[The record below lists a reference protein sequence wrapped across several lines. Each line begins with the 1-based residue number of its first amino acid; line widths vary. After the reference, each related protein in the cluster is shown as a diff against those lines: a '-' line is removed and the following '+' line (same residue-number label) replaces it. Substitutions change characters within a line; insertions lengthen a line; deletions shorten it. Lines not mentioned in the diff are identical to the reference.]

1 MGGFAS
7 FHRKWVKP
15 RLELFLGR
23 FCAVKEMSSDSSELL
38 VSCCE
43 LGISDLPKNG
53 QEGKRV
59 VVC

>member
-1 MGGFAS
+1 MGEAPFGII
-7 FHRKWVKP
+7 P
-15 RLELFLGR
+15 QT
-23 FCAVKEMSSDSSELL
+23 FCAVEEMSSDSAELL